1 MGKAS
6 RTWAKVAM
14 PPEKARTAATTM
26 LGEGSSSP
34 GGQRGDVDNYKIRSS
49 VTPYDVHD
57 HSPFRAIDEGLI
69 RKACMPKAQGT
80 RLSFRPGSLHL
91 PSPPNLSINP
101 CRPGRDRSSIF

>member
-34 GGQRGDVDNYKIRSS
+34 GG
-49 VTPYDVHD
+49 
-57 HSPFRAIDEGLI
+57 
-69 RKACMPKAQGT
+69 
-80 RLSFRPGSLHL
+80 
-91 PSPPNLSINP
+91 
-101 CRPGRDRSSIF
+101 